1 MTKRKLNL
9 NYQNKLIRIREF
21 ARMKKDIIIAGVG
34 GQGIVSIA
42 AVIGYASVEAGLF
55 LKQSEVHGMSQ
66 RGGEVYSHFRLSDK
80 EIASDLIPQGKAD
93 LIISIE
99 PMEALRYLPMLNSEG
114 WVITN
119 TTPFINIPNY
129 PDIEKV
135 LAEIKKYPNNITI
148 DADKIA
154 KNLKSPKS
162 ANIVLLGAASQ
173 FLALDYE
180 KLENAIKLL
189 FGRKGEDVVNAN
201 LNALK
206 AGREFASK
214 IN

>member
-1 MTKRKLNL
+1 
-9 NYQNKLIRIREF
+9 
-21 ARMKKDIIIAGVG
+21 MKKDIIIAGVG

-42 AVIGYASVEAGLF
+42 AVIGYATVEAGLF

-93 LIISIE
+93 LIISVE
-99 PMEALRYLPMLNSEG
+99 PMEALRYLPMLNSDG
-114 WVITN
+114 WLITN

-129 PDIEKV
+129 PDVNKI
-135 LAEIKKYPNNITI
+135 LDEIKKYPRNISV

-162 ANIVLLGAASQ
+162 ANIVILGCASPYVG
-173 FLALDYE
+173 LEYD
-180 KLENAIKLL
+180 KLENAIRLMFK
-189 FGRKGEDVVNAN
+189 RKGDNVVNVN
-201 LNALK
+201 LEALK
-206 AGREFASK
+206 AGREYK
-214 IN
+214 N

>member
-1 MTKRKLNL
+1 
-9 NYQNKLIRIREF
+9 
-21 ARMKKDIIIAGVG
+21 MKKDIIIAGVG

-93 LIISIE
+93 IIISVE
-99 PMEALRYLPMLNSEG
+99 PMEALRYMPMLNFEG

-119 TTPFINIPNY
+119 TTPFMNIPNY
-129 PDIEKV
+129 PDVDKIIS
-135 LAEIKKYPNNITI
+135 EIKKYPRNIAI

-154 KNLKSPKS
+154 KELKSPKS
-162 ANIVLLGAASQ
+162 ANIVILGCASPYIG
-173 FLALDYE
+173 LEYE
-180 KLENAIKLL
+180 KLENAIRLMFK
-189 FGRKGEDVVNAN
+189 RKGEEVVNVN
-201 LNALK
+201 LAALK
-206 AGREFASK
+206 AGREYSK
-214 IN
+214 

>member
-1 MTKRKLNL
+1 
-9 NYQNKLIRIREF
+9 
-21 ARMKKDIIIAGVG
+21 MKKDIIIAGVG

-42 AVIGYASVEAGLF
+42 AVIGYASVEVGLF

-80 EIASDLIPQGKAD
+80 EIASDLIPHGKAD
-93 LIISIE
+93 LIISVE
-99 PMEALRYLPMLNSEG
+99 PMEALRYMPMLNSEG

-129 PDIEKV
+129 PEVEKV
-135 LAEIKKYPNNITI
+135 ISEIKKYTRNITV

-154 KNLKSPKS
+154 KVLKSPKS
-162 ANIVLLGAASQ
+162 ANIVILGCASPY
-173 FLALDYE
+173 LGLEYG

-201 LNALK
+201 LAALK
-206 AGREFASK
+206 AGREYK
-214 IN
+214 NK

>member
-1 MTKRKLNL
+1 
-9 NYQNKLIRIREF
+9 
-21 ARMKKDIIIAGVG
+21 
-34 GQGIVSIA
+34 
-42 AVIGYASVEAGLF
+42 
-55 LKQSEVHGMSQ
+55 
-66 RGGEVYSHFRLSDK
+66 
-80 EIASDLIPQGKAD
+80 
-93 LIISIE
+93 
-99 PMEALRYLPMLNSEG
+99 MEALRYLPMLNSEG

-180 KLENAIKLL
+180 KLENAINDAKKQTTTELKKDFETEKKLLIQRYESGIKLL

>member
-1 MTKRKLNL
+1 
-9 NYQNKLIRIREF
+9 
-21 ARMKKDIIIAGVG
+21 MKKDIIIAGVG

-42 AVIGYASVEAGLF
+42 SVIGYASVEAGLF

-93 LIISIE
+93 LIISVE
-99 PMEALRYLPMLNSEG
+99 PMEALRYLPMLNPEG
-114 WVITN
+114 WLITN

-135 LAEIKKYPNNITI
+135 IAEIKKYPNNITI

-162 ANIVLLGAASQ
+162 ANIVLLGAASK
-173 FLALDYE
+173 FLSLDYE

-201 LNALK
+201 LNALR
-206 AGREFASK
+206 AGRDFANK
-214 IN
+214 GN